1 MADTLF
7 RWVDVR
13 LPVVLTPDEGG
24 GFVVVCPVIPG
35 CISQG
40 NSADAAV
47 ANIREAIM
55 VCIDA
60 AGER

>member
-1 MADTLF
+1 MADTII

-24 GFVVVCPVIPG
+24 GFVVSCPVIPG

-40 NSADAAV
+40 NSADEAFS
-47 ANIREAIM
+47 NIREAIM
-55 VCIDA
+55 VCIEA
-60 AGER
+60 AEKC